1 MSNYKTVFFTL
12 GILQIILG
20 ISMVFPIII
29 QIIFDELDSSFIG
42 ASLITI
48 IFGTLFFLSNLDHD
62 KKLSL
67 QNAFLLTALSWLSI
81 AVFSSL
87 PFIFSNLN
95 LSITDSF
102 FESMSGITTTGSTII
117 TDLNSSPKAILLWR
131 ALLQWLGGI
140 GIIVMAITLMPI
152 MNVGGMQLFKVSSS
166 DASEKIL
173 PKTKEITLR
182 LILIYLIL
190 TFLCSF
196 FYNIFGMEFFDSL
209 THSMTTIATGGFS
222 NYNESIGYFN
232 NIKIEIISM
241 VFIILGSI
249 PFISYIK
256 FLSGKKNIFY
266 TDTQIKSFIKII
278 FYSIVI
284 LFFYLTIFN
293 KSFSDVSLRSISFN
307 VISILTGTGYVTQ
320 NFDDWGSFPLIYFL
334 ILMFIGGCAGSTACG
349 IKIFRV
355 QILYLFLKNQLKKI
369 IYPRGIFIIKYD
381 NNNVNEKFM
390 ASIIAFIY
398 LYIIIFFIITTM
410 LSLSGLD
417 FTTSISGAATSIS
430 NVGPGLGEL
439 IGPNNDPGATFD
451 TTCPW
456 RCIGGNTS
464 FSDQDC
470 EEDDAGIYTAVGHAQ
485 YDGWC
490 HADSDSPAVIIPTT
504 SSYCCE
510 WETDFEEYED
520 GQFLY
525 GTCKE
530 YNDGFDGIQ
539 KNTSKKISFDNNNLN
554 NSLFFKSQIILYEN
568 PKEVDQGYIDTIDYT
583 NTAIIISHTNLT
595 SGSRIKKYFD
605 THKFYILNILYHL
618 Q

>member
-196 FYNIFGMEFFDSL
+196 FYNICGMKFFDSL

-241 VFIILGSI
+241 IFIILGSI
-249 PFISYIK
+249 PFIAYIK

-320 NFDDWGSFPLIYFL
+320 KFDGWGSFPLIYFL

-398 LYIIIFFIITTM
+398 LYIIIFFIITAM
-410 LSLSGLD
+410 LTLSGLD

-439 IGPNNDPGATFD
+439 IGPN
-451 TTCPW
+451 
-456 RCIGGNTS
+456 GNFSQLPDFSKWVLS
-464 FSDQDC
+464 FGMILGRL
-470 EEDDAGIYTAVGHAQ
+470 ELFAILVL
-485 YDGWC
+485 
-490 HADSDSPAVIIPTT
+490 
-504 SSYCCE
+504 
-510 WETDFEEYED
+510 
-520 GQFLY
+520 FLP
-525 GTCKE
+525 
-530 YNDGFDGIQ
+530 
-539 KNTSKKISFDNNNLN
+539 SFW
-554 NSLFFKSQIILYEN
+554 
-568 PKEVDQGYIDTIDYT
+568 
-583 NTAIIISHTNLT
+583 
-595 SGSRIKKYFD
+595 IK
-605 THKFYILNILYHL
+605 
-618 Q
+618 

>member
-196 FYNIFGMEFFDSL
+196 FYNICGMKFFDSL

-232 NIKIEIISM
+232 NIKIEIVSM
-241 VFIILGSI
+241 IFIILGSI

-398 LYIIIFFIITTM
+398 LYIIIFFIITAM

-439 IGPNNDPGATFD
+439 IGPN
-451 TTCPW
+451 
-456 RCIGGNTS
+456 GNFSQLPDFSKWILS
-464 FSDQDC
+464 FGMILGRL
-470 EEDDAGIYTAVGHAQ
+470 ELFAILVL
-485 YDGWC
+485 
-490 HADSDSPAVIIPTT
+490 
-504 SSYCCE
+504 
-510 WETDFEEYED
+510 
-520 GQFLY
+520 FLP
-525 GTCKE
+525 
-530 YNDGFDGIQ
+530 
-539 KNTSKKISFDNNNLN
+539 SFWV
-554 NSLFFKSQIILYEN
+554 K
-568 PKEVDQGYIDTIDYT
+568 
-583 NTAIIISHTNLT
+583 
-595 SGSRIKKYFD
+595 
-605 THKFYILNILYHL
+605 
-618 Q
+618 

>member
-48 IFGTLFFLSNLDHD
+48 IFGILFFLSNLDHD

-196 FYNIFGMEFFDSL
+196 FYNICGMEFFDSL

-241 VFIILGSI
+241 IFIILGSI
-249 PFISYIK
+249 PFIAYIK

-278 FYSIVI
+278 FYSILI
-284 LFFYLTIFN
+284 LFIYLTIFN

-320 NFDDWGSFPLIYFL
+320 NFDNWGSFPLIYFL

-381 NNNVNEKFM
+381 NNNVNEIFM
-390 ASIIAFIY
+390 ASIISFIY
-398 LYIIIFFIITTM
+398 LYIIIFFIITAM
-410 LSLSGLD
+410 LTLSGLD

-439 IGPNNDPGATFD
+439 IGPN
-451 TTCPW
+451 
-456 RCIGGNTS
+456 GNFSQLPDFSKWVLS
-464 FSDQDC
+464 FGMILGRL
-470 EEDDAGIYTAVGHAQ
+470 ELFAILVL
-485 YDGWC
+485 
-490 HADSDSPAVIIPTT
+490 
-504 SSYCCE
+504 
-510 WETDFEEYED
+510 
-520 GQFLY
+520 FLP
-525 GTCKE
+525 
-530 YNDGFDGIQ
+530 
-539 KNTSKKISFDNNNLN
+539 SFWV
-554 NSLFFKSQIILYEN
+554 K
-568 PKEVDQGYIDTIDYT
+568 
-583 NTAIIISHTNLT
+583 
-595 SGSRIKKYFD
+595 
-605 THKFYILNILYHL
+605 
-618 Q
+618 